1 MKVLSLFDG
10 ISCGRI
16 ALERAGIPV
25 EAYHAS
31 EIEKNAIKVSQRAYP
46 DIVQIGDVTKVSGYD
61 YQECNYATATQTNS
75 GIGRENQLMENFKDF
90 LTYMELMGV
99 AYEQESEEQINQ
111 LKALGEK
118 QTLSFAEAEVL
129 ASFIM
134 DTLGDLASLLIK
146 REQSHFDIIVSA
158 LEKSGNFST
167 ALINEVIDKDKI
179 LNNPQTGDYD
189 DND

>member
-1 MKVLSLFDG
+1 
-10 ISCGRI
+10 
-16 ALERAGIPV
+16 
-25 EAYHAS
+25 
-31 EIEKNAIKVSQRAYP
+31 
-46 DIVQIGDVTKVSGYD
+46 
-61 YQECNYATATQTNS
+61 
-75 GIGRENQLMENFKDF
+75 METFKDF

-111 LKALGEK
+111 LKDLGEQ

-129 ASFIM
+129 ASWIM
-134 DTLGDLASLLIK
+134 DTIGDLATLLIN

-167 ALINEVIDKDKI
+167 ALINEVIDKDRI
-179 LNNPQTGDYD
+179 LNNPQTGAYD

>member
-1 MKVLSLFDG
+1 
-10 ISCGRI
+10 
-16 ALERAGIPV
+16 
-25 EAYHAS
+25 
-31 EIEKNAIKVSQRAYP
+31 
-46 DIVQIGDVTKVSGYD
+46 
-61 YQECNYATATQTNS
+61 
-75 GIGRENQLMENFKDF
+75 MENFKDF
-90 LTYMELMGV
+90 PTYMELMGV
-99 AYEQESEEQINQ
+99 AYEQESEEHINQ
-111 LKALGEK
+111 LKALGET

-179 LNNPQTGDYD
+179 LNNPTTGEYD

>member
-1 MKVLSLFDG
+1 
-10 ISCGRI
+10 
-16 ALERAGIPV
+16 
-25 EAYHAS
+25 
-31 EIEKNAIKVSQRAYP
+31 
-46 DIVQIGDVTKVSGYD
+46 
-61 YQECNYATATQTNS
+61 
-75 GIGRENQLMENFKDF
+75 MENFKDF

-189 DND
+189 DNG

>member
-1 MKVLSLFDG
+1 
-10 ISCGRI
+10 
-16 ALERAGIPV
+16 
-25 EAYHAS
+25 
-31 EIEKNAIKVSQRAYP
+31 
-46 DIVQIGDVTKVSGYD
+46 
-61 YQECNYATATQTNS
+61 
-75 GIGRENQLMENFKDF
+75 METFKDF

-111 LKALGEK
+111 LKTSGEQ

-129 ASFIM
+129 ASWIM
-134 DTLGDLASLLIK
+134 DTIGDLATLLVN

-167 ALINEVIDKDKI
+167 ALINEVIDKDHA
-179 LNNPQTGDYD
+179 LNNPQTGAYD

>member
-1 MKVLSLFDG
+1 
-10 ISCGRI
+10 
-16 ALERAGIPV
+16 
-25 EAYHAS
+25 
-31 EIEKNAIKVSQRAYP
+31 
-46 DIVQIGDVTKVSGYD
+46 
-61 YQECNYATATQTNS
+61 
-75 GIGRENQLMENFKDF
+75 METFKDF

-111 LKALGEK
+111 LKALGEQ

-129 ASFIM
+129 ASWIM
-134 DTLGDLASLLIK
+134 DTIGDLATLLIN

-167 ALINEVIDKDKI
+167 ALINEVIDKDKL
-179 LNNPQTGDYD
+179 LNNPQTGAYD

>member
-1 MKVLSLFDG
+1 MALSQCLK
-10 ISCGRI
+10 R
-16 ALERAGIPV
+16 
-25 EAYHAS
+25 
-31 EIEKNAIKVSQRAYP
+31 K
-46 DIVQIGDVTKVSGYD
+46 
-61 YQECNYATATQTNS
+61 
-75 GIGRENQLMENFKDF
+75 IGRENHLMETFKDF

-111 LKALGEK
+111 LKALGEQ

-129 ASFIM
+129 ASWIM
-134 DTLGDLASLLIK
+134 DTIGDLATLLIN

-167 ALINEVIDKDKI
+167 TLINEVIDKDHA
-179 LNNPQTGDYD
+179 LNNTENGDYL

>member
-1 MKVLSLFDG
+1 
-10 ISCGRI
+10 
-16 ALERAGIPV
+16 
-25 EAYHAS
+25 
-31 EIEKNAIKVSQRAYP
+31 
-46 DIVQIGDVTKVSGYD
+46 
-61 YQECNYATATQTNS
+61 
-75 GIGRENQLMENFKDF
+75 METFKDF

-111 LKALGEK
+111 LKSLGEQ

-129 ASFIM
+129 ASWIM
-134 DTLGDLASLLIK
+134 DTIGDLATLLIN

-179 LNNPQTGDYD
+179 LNNPQTGAYD

>member
-1 MKVLSLFDG
+1 
-10 ISCGRI
+10 
-16 ALERAGIPV
+16 
-25 EAYHAS
+25 
-31 EIEKNAIKVSQRAYP
+31 
-46 DIVQIGDVTKVSGYD
+46 
-61 YQECNYATATQTNS
+61 
-75 GIGRENQLMENFKDF
+75 
-90 LTYMELMGV
+90 MELMGV

-129 ASFIM
+129 ASFIK

-179 LNNPQTGDYD
+179 LNNPTTGDYD

>member
-1 MKVLSLFDG
+1 
-10 ISCGRI
+10 
-16 ALERAGIPV
+16 
-25 EAYHAS
+25 
-31 EIEKNAIKVSQRAYP
+31 
-46 DIVQIGDVTKVSGYD
+46 
-61 YQECNYATATQTNS
+61 
-75 GIGRENQLMENFKDF
+75 
-90 LTYMELMGV
+90 MELMGV

-167 ALINEVIDKDKI
+167 ALINEVIDKDKK
-179 LNNPQTGDYD
+179 LQEPPNLYE
-189 DND
+189 

>member
-1 MKVLSLFDG
+1 
-10 ISCGRI
+10 
-16 ALERAGIPV
+16 
-25 EAYHAS
+25 
-31 EIEKNAIKVSQRAYP
+31 
-46 DIVQIGDVTKVSGYD
+46 
-61 YQECNYATATQTNS
+61 
-75 GIGRENQLMENFKDF
+75 METFKDF

-111 LKALGEK
+111 LKALGEQ

-129 ASFIM
+129 ASWIM
-134 DTLGDLASLLIK
+134 DTIGDLATLLIN

-179 LNNPQTGDYD
+179 LNNPQTGAYD

>member
-1 MKVLSLFDG
+1 
-10 ISCGRI
+10 
-16 ALERAGIPV
+16 
-25 EAYHAS
+25 
-31 EIEKNAIKVSQRAYP
+31 
-46 DIVQIGDVTKVSGYD
+46 
-61 YQECNYATATQTNS
+61 
-75 GIGRENQLMENFKDF
+75 MENFKDF

-167 ALINEVIDKDKI
+167 ALINEVIDKDKK
-179 LNNPQTGDYD
+179 LQEPPNLYE
-189 DND
+189 

>member
-1 MKVLSLFDG
+1 
-10 ISCGRI
+10 
-16 ALERAGIPV
+16 
-25 EAYHAS
+25 
-31 EIEKNAIKVSQRAYP
+31 
-46 DIVQIGDVTKVSGYD
+46 
-61 YQECNYATATQTNS
+61 
-75 GIGRENQLMENFKDF
+75 METFKDF

-111 LKALGEK
+111 LKDLGEQ

-129 ASFIM
+129 ASWIM
-134 DTLGDLASLLIK
+134 DTIGDLATLLIN

-167 ALINEVIDKDKI
+167 ALINEVIDKDRI